1 MTDEDEGMDDFE
13 KQFAT
18 KFGTNKAATDERL
31 AAERKAGLTAKQ
43 RAARKAKSPPKKQKN
58 FRASPETLAQLEA
71 LTGRLNTSETD
82 IIAIA
87 IDALA
92 KKELGDKK

>member
-31 AAERKAGLTAKQ
+31 TAERRAGLTAKQ
-43 RAARKAKSPPKKQKN
+43 RAARRAKPPPKRQKN

-71 LTGRLNTSETD
+71 LTARLDMSDTD
-82 IIAIA
+82 IITMA
-87 IDALA
+87 IDRLA
-92 KKELGDKK
+92 KAELKE